1 MRITSFKL
9 SILALVAVALML
21 SAAPRASATTISV
34 TDGGNTFSI
43 DYTLSSTGV
52 LSITGF
58 ELNGVSSGKLFLVG
72 VSTGGTIT
80 SNTSLFSSVK
90 VKALEGPVTDK
101 ASEVKN
107 AGGNGESFPIGTFTV
122 SGSPSNLFF
131 HLGGFSNSTCSIW
144 IEGPIGGGTG
154 TDVSGLSTCGGGGP
168 PPTVPEPGTL
178 GLLGTGLVG
187 IAGLIRRRFVS

>member
-1 MRITSFKL
+1 VRSISLKL
-9 SILALVAVALML
+9 ATLALGFVAIVL
-21 SAAPRASATTISV
+21 SATPRANATTISV
-34 TDGGNTFSI
+34 TDGGNTFTI
-43 DYTLSSTGV
+43 DYTLSGGV

-80 SNTSLFSSVK
+80 SNTSLFSTPK
-90 VKALEGPVTDK
+90 TLEGPVTD
-101 ASEVKN
+101 ANSEVKN
-107 AGGNGESFPIGTFTV
+107 AGGNGESFPIGTFTI
-122 SGSPSNLFF
+122 SGNPSNIFF
-131 HLGGFSNSTCSIW
+131 HLGGFTNSGCSIW

-154 TDVSGLSTCGGGGP
+154 TDVSGLDKCGATSP
-168 PPTVPEPGTL
+168 VPEPGTL